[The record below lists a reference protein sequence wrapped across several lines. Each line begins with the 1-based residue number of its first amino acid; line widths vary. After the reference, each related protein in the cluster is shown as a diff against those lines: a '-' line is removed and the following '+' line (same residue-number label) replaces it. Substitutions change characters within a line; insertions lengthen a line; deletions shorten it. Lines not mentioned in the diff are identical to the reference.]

1 MDKFLA
7 SATFPPKMDWGALEG
22 MFAVADLGKLPGTLT
37 VGNRRDG
44 ARGRIGIPVADA
56 DASVAA
62 LEDVA
67 ISEDWDEVGV
77 DVFEAVFAR
86 NLRRL
91 SAASLPSIVVV
102 ESSG

>member
-1 MDKFLA
+1 MDLG
-7 SATFPPKMDWGALEG
+7 DLDGV
-22 MFAVADLGKLPGTLT
+22 FAVADLDELPGTLT
-37 VGNRRDG
+37 VGNCRDG
-44 ARGRIGIPVADA
+44 MRGRMGRPVFDA
-56 DASVAA
+56 GAGVAA

-67 ISEDWDEVGV
+67 IPEDWDEVGV
-77 DVFEAVFAR
+77 EVFEAVFAR